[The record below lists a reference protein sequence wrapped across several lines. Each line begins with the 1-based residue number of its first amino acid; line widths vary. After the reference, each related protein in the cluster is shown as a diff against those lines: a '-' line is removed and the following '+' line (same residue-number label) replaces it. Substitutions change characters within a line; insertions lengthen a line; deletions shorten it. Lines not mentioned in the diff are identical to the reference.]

1 MKDYYKSLNL
11 LAQTLD
17 EMEWSEKNASYVA
30 ELLRD
35 IRIEFINVDLVA
47 LAADGIY

>member
-1 MKDYYKSLNL
+1 MKNYYKSLNL

-17 EMEWSEKNASYVA
+17 KMEWSNKNAPYAA

-35 IRIEFINVDLVA
+35 IRIEYINIDLAA